1 MQVSTKNTRDDEYG
15 TTTTVTTLLLFL
27 LLLLTVHAPDGH
39 RARG

>member
-15 TTTTVTTLLLFL
+15 TTTMVTTLLLFL